1 MHLIQIFFSL
11 EIQTDLLKGFTTN
24 GFAIVPN
31 IIDRKRISLVMENIY
46 KLYCKFSNDELSFS
60 GIEKPWNTNLFH
72 EKLIEFRKNDPELF
86 GAIYDSLKTSLPVMG
101 VVTEDKITR
110 YAAEF
115 LKTSVSDLAIS
126 EPMCRLDVPNDKRN
140 NLGWHQEQSYFP
152 QNRNGLNGLVCWIPL
167 VDITEEMGA
176 IHITPKSFLEG
187 AIKLHGDN
195 DTKKDS
201 LKSTQINVP
210 EKLVEK
216 YDDVVVPVN
225 EGDVVFFNML
235 MFHRSGKNL
244 SSKIRFAIQS
254 RIHIATADDFC
265 PFELI
270 NYYNPFVKQKLIEK
284 NYDCSDIP
292 DNERKPVSAMAKSK
306 TNTN

>member
-1 MHLIQIFFSL
+1 MKIQL
-11 EIQTDLLKGFTTN
+11 DLVKGFTEN
-24 GFAIVPN
+24 GFAVVPG

-46 KLYCKFSNDELSFS
+46 KLYCRFSNGESDFS

-72 EKLIEFRKNDPELF
+72 EKLIELRKNDRDLF
-86 GAIYDSLKTSLPVMG
+86 GAIYDSLKTSMSVTHL
-101 VVTEDKITR
+101 VTEGKVIQ

-167 VDITEEMGA
+167 IDVTKEMGA
-176 IHITPKSFLEG
+176 IHISPKSFLEG
-187 AIKLHGDN
+187 PIKLHGDS

-216 YDDVVVPVN
+216 YDDVTVPVN
-225 EGDVVFFNML
+225 EGDAVFFNML
-235 MFHRSGKNL
+235 MFHKSGMNL

-292 DNERKPVSAMAKSK
+292 NNERKPVSTMAKSK

>member
-1 MHLIQIFFSL
+1 MKIQA
-11 EIQTDLLKGFTTN
+11 DLVKGFTEN
-24 GFAIVPN
+24 GFAVVPN
-31 IIDRKRISLVMENIY
+31 IIDRKRISLIMENIY
-46 KLYCKFSNDELSFS
+46 KLYCRFSNGESSFS

-72 EKLIEFRKNDPELF
+72 EKLIELRKNDREFF
-86 GAIYDSLKTSLPVMG
+86 GAIYDSLKTSMSVAHL
-101 VVTEDKITR
+101 VTEYKVIQ
-110 YAAEF
+110 YVAEF

-167 VDITEEMGA
+167 IDVTKEMGA
-176 IHITPKSFLEG
+176 IHISPKSFLEG
-187 AIKLHGDN
+187 PIKLHGDS

-244 SSKIRFAIQS
+244 SSKIRFATQS

-265 PFELI
+265 PFDLI
-270 NYYNPFVKQKLIEK
+270 NYYNPFIKQNLIEK

-292 DNERKPVSAMAKSK
+292 DNKRKPVSVMAKSK